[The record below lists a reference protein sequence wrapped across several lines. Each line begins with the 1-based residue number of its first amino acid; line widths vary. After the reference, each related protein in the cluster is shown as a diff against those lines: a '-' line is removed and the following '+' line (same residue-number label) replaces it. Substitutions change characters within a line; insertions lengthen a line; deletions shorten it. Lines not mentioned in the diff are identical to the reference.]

1 MGRLITDP
9 YSPPLASLSLAFV
22 SFTHL
27 WLAHSLSSP
36 DLLSL
41 VGLTCVCDLIFVG
54 QTAHLMSSTALAS
67 APVCSSSI
75 QWFIYHRED
84 TCHTCQTPREVH
96 SLVIG
101 FVAHPSVTPQT
112 ESFTVERW
120 ALTSAHGTFHHIT
133 VDHLTPRTVIRPFR
147 HRARQDSTSVA
158 IATVRVMFF
167 IVVLGTRFLGRSFSR
182 VFFRS
187 PLVYTHT
194 SRSLRFLLWIKFTR
208 LFYCLFAVLPAL
220 RLHL

>member
-1 MGRLITDP
+1 MCVISSSLGRRPT
-9 YSPPLASLSLAFV
+9 SCRQQHW
-22 SFTHL
+22 HL
-27 WLAHSLSSP
+27 
-36 DLLSL
+36 LLY
-41 VGLTCVCDLIFVG
+41 
-54 QTAHLMSSTALAS
+54 A
-67 APVCSSSI
+67 SSI
-75 QWFIYHRED
+75 QWFIYHRGD

-101 FVAHPSVTPQT
+101 FVAHPPVTPQT
-112 ESFTVERW
+112 ESLTVERW

-187 PLVYTHT
+187 PDSCVHSHIEVFTYPT
-194 SRSLRFLLWIKFTR
+194 SD
-208 LFYCLFAVLPAL
+208 
-220 RLHL
+220 